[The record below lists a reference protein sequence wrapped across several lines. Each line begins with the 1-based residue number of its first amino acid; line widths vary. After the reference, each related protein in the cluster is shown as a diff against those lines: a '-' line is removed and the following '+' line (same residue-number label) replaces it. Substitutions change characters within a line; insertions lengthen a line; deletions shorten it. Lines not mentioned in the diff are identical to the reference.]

1 MSAGRCAGCGK
12 AGVQKVMRT
21 HVTECPD
28 WLALPP
34 SRQLAPEAEY
44 RRWLDQDRDGERD
57 ARRDRAIEAT
67 TAAHAAVGAR
77 FAKSRDL
84 DAIVDEETVQ

>member
-12 AGVQKVMRT
+12 AGVQKMMNT
-21 HVTECPD
+21 HVTECSY

-34 SRQLAPEAEY
+34 VRQLDPEAEY
-44 RRWLDQDRDGERD
+44 RRWLDQDRDDERD
-57 ARRDRAIEAT
+57 ARRDRAIAAT

-84 DAIVDEETVQ
+84 DAILDEEAV